1 MSDNLVTRQRHR
13 TPLVSIPKL
22 FVRLHRAPKS
32 LDRSRAI
39 GQQRGSAIGG
49 SANNPGVAVASHPL
63 ALGSACGLSTAFSG
77 MPSLLAFF
85 MRSEERRCSAAL
97 FFWRD

>member
-22 FVRLHRAPKS
+22 VVRLHRAPKS

-49 SANNPGVAVASHPL
+49 SANNPGVAVASHPV
-63 ALGSACGLSTAFSG
+63 ALGSACGLSIT
-77 MPSLLAFF
+77 L
-85 MRSEERRCSAAL
+85 RSQRTEHVCGAAL
-97 FFWRD
+97 HVLNGIFWDAL